1 MTHQT
6 QTLTTT
12 EAERLAYISGDTD
25 RAALI
30 ARIDSLQR
38 ALGQAVA
45 TLESIGE
52 MREAR
57 HARGAAAETLG
68 TIGQTFDLWDIEG
81 ATV

>member
-1 MTHQT
+1 MTHQKM
-6 QTLTTT
+6 TTT
-12 EAERLAYISGDTD
+12 EAENLAYISGDTD

-52 MREAR
+52 MREAK

>member
-1 MTHQT
+1 MTHQK
-6 QTLTTT
+6 LTTT
-12 EAERLAYISGDTD
+12 EAENLAYISGDTD

-52 MREAR
+52 MREAK
-57 HARGAAAETLG
+57 HARGAATETLT

>member
-1 MTHQT
+1 MTHQK
-6 QTLTTT
+6 LTTT
-12 EAERLAYISGDTD
+12 EAENLAYISGDTD

-52 MREAR
+52 MREAK
-57 HARGAAAETLG
+57 HARGAAAEALV
-68 TIGQTFDLWDIEG
+68 TIGQNFDLFDIEG
-81 ATV
+81 ITL

>member
-1 MTHQT
+1 MQK
-6 QTLTTT
+6 LTTT
-12 EAERLAYISGDTD
+12 EAENLAYISGDTD

-45 TLESIGE
+45 ALEEIKE
-52 MREAR
+52 MPDR
-57 HARGAAAETLG
+57 HRTGAAAEALAI
-68 TIGQTFDLWDIEG
+68 IGQTFDLWDIEG

>member
-1 MTHQT
+1 MTH

-12 EAERLAYISGDTD
+12 EAENLAYMTGDTD

-45 TLESIGE
+45 ALEEIKE
-52 MREAR
+52 MPDRR
-57 HARGAAAETLG
+57 RTGAAAEALAI
-68 TIGQTFDLWDIEG
+68 IGQDFDLFDIEG
-81 ATV
+81 TTL